1 MSSDKK
7 IIRVAFLFFFIIIS
21 LPGMS
26 QVTKIMGKVT
36 DSISGEPIPFA
47 NVYFK
52 GTTIGV
58 TSDFDGGFSIESQ
71 TLTDTLIISCMG
83 YKPQEIKIGK
93 NRFQEIN
100 ILLKPSNITLSEF
113 VFNAGENPADT
124 ILRNIIKNKEKNN
137 FTEFD
142 YYQYEI
148 YNKVEI
154 DANNITDKFKERRF
168 PKPFRFIFDYMD
180 TSAVNGK
187 TFLPVF
193 LSETFSE
200 YYFRKNPRAEKE
212 IIKAVKTS
220 GVKNQSLMQ
229 YMGEMFQKY
238 NFYDNYIRVVS
249 KNFVSPIANSGF
261 GYYKYYLI
269 DSALIGNKWCYK
281 IMFKPKRK
289 QELTFT
295 GNMWVNDTTWAIKS
309 FEIRLAKDANI
320 NFLND
325 AIFKKEY
332 ELVDNKYWVVTK
344 DELFADVNL
353 YENTKTILGFFG
365 RKTTFYSNY
374 IFNKPKDKKFYTQP
388 VNVIIADNAHD
399 HPDEFWEK
407 NRPDTLSKNEKTIY
421 YMVDTLTN
429 LPVFK
434 TWVDIAKAVFTGYY
448 KINKV
453 EIGPYMKLASF
464 NPIEGVRLRIGGRTT
479 KEFNEHI
486 RLNAYVAYGLDDR
499 QIKYGGGFLYIL
511 NKNPRRAIS
520 GNYKYDIE
528 QLGTSPRALKEDLLI
543 SSLFRREPANK
554 MSMTKEFTFSYE
566 HEWYNGLI
574 NTFNYTYKEIIPI
587 GEEQVVV
594 FNNDGDEVS
603 LKNITTSEFRL
614 DTRISFQENFITG
627 TFKRASLGSKY
638 PVIGIQYGLAI
649 PDMFNSSYGYQKL
662 RIGIRHWFNVFN
674 IGWSKYILEAGK
686 VWGTIP
692 WPLLRLHPGNET
704 FLYDVYSYNLMN
716 YFEFISDQYVSL
728 SYSHHFDGLL
738 FNRIPLIR
746 KLKWRE
752 VVNFRGVIGS
762 MTQKNTEFNK
772 LPSISHTLE
781 KPYMEAGVGIENIF
795 KVIRV
800 DAIWRLSHLENNNTN
815 KFGVFMSF
823 NFTF

>member
-1 MSSDKK
+1 MSEDKK
-7 IIRVAFLFFFIIIS
+7 IVRFVFFFFFIIIS
-21 LPGMS
+21 LQGIS

-47 NVYFK
+47 NIYFK

-58 TSDFDGGFSIESQ
+58 TSDFDGGFSIESKNPA
-71 TLTDTLIISCMG
+71 DTLIISCMG
-83 YKPQEIKIGK
+83 YKPQEIEIKK
-93 NRFQEIN
+93 NRFQELN
-100 ILLKPSNITLSEF
+100 ITLASSNITLSEF

-124 ILRNIIKNKEKNN
+124 ILRNIIKNKGKNN

-142 YYQYEI
+142 YYQYKI

-193 LSETFSE
+193 LSETFSD
-200 YYFRKNPRAEKE
+200 YYYRKSPRAEKE
-212 IIKAVKTS
+212 VITAVKTS
-220 GVKNQSLMQ
+220 GVKNESLMQ

-238 NFYDNYIRVVS
+238 NFYDNYITVVS

-261 GYYKYYLI
+261 GFYKYYLT

-289 QELTFT
+289 QELTFS
-295 GNMWVNDTTWAIKS
+295 GSMWVNDTSWAIKS
-309 FEIRLAKDANI
+309 FDIRLAKDANI

-365 RKTTFYSNY
+365 RKTTFYSDY
-374 IFNKPKDKKFYTQP
+374 IFNAPKDKKFYTQP
-388 VNVIIADNAHD
+388 VNVIIADNAHNKNE
-399 HPDEFWEK
+399 EFWEE

-434 TWVDIAKAVFTGYY
+434 TWVDIAKTVVTGYY

-453 EIGPYMKLASF
+453 EIGPYMSLVSF
-464 NPIEGVRLRIGGRTT
+464 NPIEGTRFKMGFRTT
-479 KEFNEHI
+479 RNFNEHV
-486 RLNAYVAYGLDDR
+486 RLNGYAAYGLDDKH
-499 QIKYGGGFLYIL
+499 IKYGGGFLYVI
-511 NKNPRRAIS
+511 NKNPRRALAA
-520 GNYKYDIE
+520 NYKYDIE
-528 QLGTSPRALKEDLLI
+528 QLGASPRALKEDLLI
-543 SSLFRREPANK
+543 SSLFRRQPANK
-554 MSMTKEFTFSYE
+554 MSMTKELSVSYE

-574 NTFNYTYKEIIPI
+574 NTFNYIYKEIIPI
-587 GEEQVVV
+587 GEKQVVV

-603 LKNITTSEFRL
+603 LKNITISEFRL
-614 DTRISFQENFITG
+614 DTRISFSENFVTG
-627 TFKRASLGSKY
+627 NFNRVSLGSKF
-638 PVIGIQYGLAI
+638 PVIGIQYGFGI
-649 PDMFNSSYGYQKL
+649 PDMFNNSFGYQKL
-662 RIGIRHWFNVFN
+662 RLGIRHWFNILN
-674 IGWSKYILEAGK
+674 IGWSKYIIEAGK
-686 VWGTIP
+686 VWGTLP

-704 FLYDVYSYNLMN
+704 FLYDVYAYNLMN
-716 YFEFISDQYVSL
+716 YFEFVSDRYLSL
-728 SYSHHFDGLL
+728 SYTHHFDGLL
-738 FNRIPLIR
+738 FNHIPLIR

-752 VVNFRGVIGS
+752 VVTFRGVIGS
-762 MTQKNTEFNK
+762 MSDKNLAYNK
-772 LPSISHTLE
+772 LPEITHTLN
-781 KPYMEAGVGIENIF
+781 KPYMEAGAGIENIF
-795 KVIRV
+795 KVFRV
-800 DAIWRLSHLENNNTN
+800 DAIWRLSHLENVNAN
-815 KFGVFMSF
+815 KFGVFLAF